1 MVSLSLSGS
10 SSSQASWTYHQAYKS
25 QYQKA
30 ILPPLY
36 VFEMLLQVRVGKIEF
51 LMMMQHQHHH
61 LMSSFIPGFV

>member
-1 MVSLSLSGS
+1 MVSLSLSPALAAAN
-10 SSSQASWTYHQAYKS
+10 QAGHTTRLTNPSIKKPFY
-25 QYQKA
+25 
-30 ILPPLY
+30 PLY